1 MPPRSTPL
9 PVGCASTGDLPLIG
23 RDGRSVGRPRRA
35 ALPGARHR
43 EVAFGPRPLA
53 SWIRSSPCISTRSLR
68 SGAKQSR
75 REIAASPFR
84 LLAMT
89 SLSNLCSEPTIQDIR
104 TDWLND
110 AVLSFS
116 WSLMIRTVRLSGDS
130 LSANAR
136 RALDATTPRGDGAPK
151 FEALVYRSIGDETT
165 ALLAALPPVP
175 TGDRYPPAYS
185 GPQSADAGLPQRCVN
200 WVTHRLLPRP

>member
-1 MPPRSTPL
+1 
-9 PVGCASTGDLPLIG
+9 
-23 RDGRSVGRPRRA
+23 
-35 ALPGARHR
+35 
-43 EVAFGPRPLA
+43 
-53 SWIRSSPCISTRSLR
+53 
-68 SGAKQSR
+68 
-75 REIAASPFR
+75 
-84 LLAMT
+84 
-89 SLSNLCSEPTIQDIR
+89 
-104 TDWLND
+104 
-110 AVLSFS
+110 
-116 WSLMIRTVRLSGDS
+116 MIRTVRLSGDS

-136 RALDATTPRGDGAPK
+136 RALDATTPRGDGSPK